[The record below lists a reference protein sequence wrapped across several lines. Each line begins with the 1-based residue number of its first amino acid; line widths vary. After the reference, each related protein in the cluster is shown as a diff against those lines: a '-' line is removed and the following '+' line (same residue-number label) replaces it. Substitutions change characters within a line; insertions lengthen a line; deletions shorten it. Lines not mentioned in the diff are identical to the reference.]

1 MTVVFSYINVQR
13 LEDSREIVLNNLKLS
28 RINKNDGANCVI
40 RSLRKVIVL

>member
-28 RINKNDGANCVI
+28 RINKNDGAN
-40 RSLRKVIVL
+40 